1 MEEYFDSFYYSNK
14 NIFAP
19 NRLWEII
26 DKDQNARLIAFDNN
40 PDQSPKPYFYSKKQ
54 FIDYVNK
61 QEDHQINKKYMK
73 PKIMHPI
80 ISFDRYAFQIDL
92 TFYNQWEG
100 LKANKKK

>member
-26 DKDQNARLIAFDNN
+26 DKTQNENLREYDAN
-40 PDQSPKPYFYSKKQ
+40 PNTKQKPFFYSKKQ

-61 QEDHQINKKYMK
+61 QEDHQINKN
-73 PKIMHPI
+73 I
-80 ISFDRYAFQIDL
+80 R
-92 TFYNQWEG
+92 N
-100 LKANKKK
+100 LK